1 MKKVFYKI
9 GLIMFFAIAYLLIS
23 NSASNAATAGI
34 SASSRSVSAGDS
46 VSINVSVNA
55 IAWNLKV
62 SGSGVSDSIVG
73 GNLDE
78 LANKSTSK
86 SYKLNTSTPG
96 TYTVNLS
103 GDVTDASGTTTDV
116 SSSVTVQVSAKS
128 NADSNANTG
137 NTGNT
142 GSTDKKNEEKTTEP
156 TFSTVNQTVYS
167 TTEGINVRS
176 SYSTSSSSVGT
187 LKKGESVT
195 RIGVSNNGWSKV
207 KYNGAIAYISSSL
220 LTTTKPEEEDKSDV
234 KALKSLVIS
243 PGTLSPEFNAETT
256 KYTMSVGADVDK
268 LNIEALLE
276 DEKSKLSISGNDSL
290 EMGENTVKIV
300 VTAEDETARTYTII
314 VTKEEQEQIKL
325 STLTIKGVELD
336 PKFDP
341 SVYEYTVEV
350 DSSVSKLD
358 IQALCDV
365 ENATVEI
372 LGNEDLTI
380 GENTITIM
388 VKSEDGK
395 QNVTYQIVVNKT
407 DKTDKAAITQ
417 NTTNTDDNMKYI
429 IVGGVLGT
437 ILLIIIIVLIV
448 KKVRKNKSDDGIEL
462 NFIDDIK
469 KMDEGEDKL
478 DFYKQDSNDNKS
490 KEDYKDDGYIEMN
503 TNSSIKTNKLYN
515 IEDEVD
521 FSDVDKDKKRRKKG
535 IHF

>member
-1 MKKVFYKI
+1 M
-9 GLIMFFAIAYLLIS
+9 
-23 NSASNAATAGI
+23 
-34 SASSRSVSAGDS
+34 
-46 VSINVSVNA
+46 
-55 IAWNLKV
+55 
-62 SGSGVSDSIVG
+62 
-73 GNLDE
+73 
-78 LANKSTSK
+78 
-86 SYKLNTSTPG
+86 
-96 TYTVNLS
+96 
-103 GDVTDASGTTTDV
+103 
-116 SSSVTVQVSAKS
+116 
-128 NADSNANTG
+128 
-137 NTGNT
+137 
-142 GSTDKKNEEKTTEP
+142 
-156 TFSTVNQTVYS
+156 
-167 TTEGINVRS
+167 
-176 SYSTSSSSVGT
+176 
-187 LKKGESVT
+187 
-195 RIGVSNNGWSKV
+195 
-207 KYNGAIAYISSSL
+207 
-220 LTTTKPEEEDKSDV
+220 
-234 KALKSLVIS
+234 
-243 PGTLSPEFNAETT
+243 
-256 KYTMSVGADVDK
+256 
-268 LNIEALLE
+268 
-276 DEKSKLSISGNDSL
+276 
-290 EMGENTVKIV
+290 
-300 VTAEDETARTYTII
+300 
-314 VTKEEQEQIKL
+314 
-325 STLTIKGVELD
+325 
-336 PKFDP
+336 
-341 SVYEYTVEV
+341 YEYTVEV

-407 DKTDKAAITQ
+407 DKAAITQ

-462 NFIDDIK
+462 NFMDDIK

-535 IHF
+535 KHF

>member
-23 NSASNAATAGI
+23 NSTSNAATAGI

-128 NADSNANTG
+128 NADSNDNKG

-195 RIGVSNNGWSKV
+195 DR
-207 KYNGAIAYISSSL
+207 
-220 LTTTKPEEEDKSDV
+220 KS
-234 KALKSLVIS
+234 
-243 PGTLSPEFNAETT
+243 
-256 KYTMSVGADVDK
+256 
-268 LNIEALLE
+268 
-276 DEKSKLSISGNDSL
+276 
-290 EMGENTVKIV
+290 V
-300 VTAEDETARTYTII
+300 V
-314 VTKEEQEQIKL
+314 
-325 STLTIKGVELD
+325 
-336 PKFDP
+336 
-341 SVYEYTVEV
+341 
-350 DSSVSKLD
+350 
-358 IQALCDV
+358 
-365 ENATVEI
+365 
-372 LGNEDLTI
+372 
-380 GENTITIM
+380 
-388 VKSEDGK
+388 
-395 QNVTYQIVVNKT
+395 
-407 DKTDKAAITQ
+407 
-417 NTTNTDDNMKYI
+417 
-429 IVGGVLGT
+429 
-437 ILLIIIIVLIV
+437 
-448 KKVRKNKSDDGIEL
+448 
-462 NFIDDIK
+462 
-469 KMDEGEDKL
+469 
-478 DFYKQDSNDNKS
+478 
-490 KEDYKDDGYIEMN
+490 
-503 TNSSIKTNKLYN
+503 
-515 IEDEVD
+515 
-521 FSDVDKDKKRRKKG
+521 
-535 IHF
+535 